1 MVETG
6 PRDPGREGGSS
17 GRPARP
23 ILVVEDDEDTVAA
36 LRMLLADEGYASI
49 TAPDVHRALDALERD
64 DPGLVLLDWSLD
76 DGSGETVLSAARQ
89 QGARAHPPVVLMTG
103 SSSLSVRARAAD
115 AILRKPFDVGD
126 LLRIVARYYR
136 P

>member
-1 MVETG
+1 MHAS
-6 PRDPGREGGSS
+6 D
-17 GRPARP
+17 RP

-49 TAPDVHRALDALERD
+49 TASDVGRALDSLERH

-76 DGSGETVLSAARQ
+76 DGSGEAVLFAARR
-89 QGARAHPPVVLMTG
+89 GDAAHTPVVLMTG
-103 SSSLSVRARAAD
+103 NSSVASRSSRSAD
-115 AILRKPFDVGD
+115 AILKKPFDIGE
-126 LLRIVARYYR
+126 LLTVVARYYR

>member
-1 MVETG
+1 MAEAG
-6 PRDPGREGGSS
+6 PREPGHEGGSA
-17 GRPARP
+17 RRAQRP

-49 TAPDVHRALDALERD
+49 TAPDVLHAIGALERD

-76 DGSGETVLSAARQ
+76 DGSGEAVLAAAR
-89 QGARAHPPVVLMTG
+89 GRAAPHTPVVLMTG
-103 SSSLSVRARAAD
+103 SSSLSGGARTAD
-115 AILRKPFDVGD
+115 AILRKPFDVGE
-126 LLRIVARYYR
+126 LLRVVARYYR